1 MEQIKSA
8 CDFSIRGLYQLMLA
22 GNNDINREVG
32 LDEVKRFFTVN
43 GRMVKDERIQRLIRE
58 EWGNGFE
65 GFA

>member
-1 MEQIKSA
+1 
-8 CDFSIRGLYQLMLA
+8 MLA

-43 GRMVKDERIQRLIRE
+43 GRMVKDEGIQRLFRE

>member
-1 MEQIKSA
+1 VEQIKSA